1 MIFGVK
7 PLAQT
12 GEEYAEHL
20 LYVASG
26 RPKSRSLQPLGRIL
40 PFLYPYRWQIGFAT
54 LALFISSTAT
64 LAVPALLRQVIDHLG
79 AAELNQLSRYL
90 LVFLAV
96 AVVLAVATAA
106 RFYFVTWIGER
117 VVADLRKAVFDH
129 IVGLTPAFFE
139 LTRTGE
145 VVSRL
150 TADTTLIQTVVGS
163 SIAVAMRN
171 IIIFVGGLA
180 MMGVTSPK
188 LTGLVVAAVLFVML
202 PLLLFGRWVRAL
214 SRRSQ
219 DRVADTSARASE
231 TLYAIP
237 TVQAFTH
244 EEIDRSQFAHTV
256 EESFGVAILRTRA
269 RAAMT
274 AVVMFAA
281 FASIIAISWIGVLDV
296 NARVM
301 SAGQLVQ
308 FIFYSAIVSGGLG
321 VLSEMWGDLQ
331 RAAGASERLM
341 ELLQIES
348 EIRTPEVP
356 KILPAPARGAIE
368 FRSVTFR
375 YPSRP
380 DCAALNGFSLS
391 IGAGEA
397 VALVGPSGAG
407 KSTVFQL
414 LLRFYAPQAGVIT
427 FDGADISLVKPQDLR
442 RHISIVAQDPVI
454 FSGTIAENI
463 RYGRPGAENADVRR
477 ASEAAAASEF
487 IARLRDGYDTQV
499 GERGVTLSG
508 GQRQRIA
515 IARAFLRNA
524 PLLLLDEATSALDS
538 ENERLV
544 QTGLAN
550 LMHGRTS
557 IVIAHRLATI
567 QRFRRI
573 VVMDRGVV
581 VSEGSHS
588 ELVARGG
595 LYARLADLQFTS
607 TMALAG

>member
-40 PFLYPYRWQIGFAT
+40 PFLYPYRWQIGLAT
-54 LALFISSTAT
+54 IALFISSTAT
-64 LAVPALLRQVIDHLG
+64 LAVPALLGQVIDHLG
-79 AAELNQLSRYL
+79 AAELNQLSHYL
-90 LVFLAV
+90 LVFLAA
-96 AVVLAVATAA
+96 AVVLAAATAA

-171 IIIFVGGLA
+171 IVIFVGGLA

-188 LTGLVVAAVLFVML
+188 LTGLVMAAVLFVML

-281 FASIIAISWIGVLDV
+281 FASIIGISWIGILDV
-296 NARVM
+296 NARVI

-331 RAAGASERLM
+331 RAAGASERLL

-375 YPSRP
+375 YPSRL
-380 DCAALNGFSLS
+380 DYAALNGFSLS
-391 IGAGEA
+391 IGSGEA

-442 RHISIVAQDPVI
+442 RLISIVTQDPVI

-463 RYGRPGAENADVRR
+463 RYGRPEAEDADIRR

-567 QRFRRI
+567 QRLRRI

-595 LYARLADLQFTS
+595 LYARLADLQFTG